1 MTRRA
6 YLYFGLTF
14 ILGGLVGGWG
24 MFSYAWYAGHW
35 HRRFDKPRIVQRLT
49 HDLSLSDTQV
59 QQLNEIVDVYQKKYA
74 DLGAEVEPQFA
85 ALREERR
92 NRIRKILTPEQV
104 EKFNEVVRRTNER
117 MKRHPPH

>member
-14 ILGGLVGGWG
+14 VLGGLVGGWG

-35 HRRFDKPRIVQRLT
+35 HRRFDKQRIVRHLT

-59 QQLNEIVDVYQKKYA
+59 QQLNEIVDEYEKKYA
-74 DLGAEVEPQFA
+74 DLGAEVEPRFA

-92 NRIRKILTPEQV
+92 NRIRQILTPEQI

-117 MKRHPPH
+117 MKKHPPH